1 MFSNKKDQEI
11 LELKDKIEILE
22 SKFKQEEKLRLETSK
37 KADREY
43 TDFLIYKKESQQ
55 REVEFN
61 IEIARLRKIIAAE
74 KKKKINSACAN
85 RRRLNGR

>member
-22 SKFKQEEKLRLETSK
+22 SKFKQEEKLRLETGK

-74 KKKKINSACAN
+74 KKKRVNSASAN